1 MARKSEDNAT
11 NDAMDLLEDRGSSIV
26 VPQAPQTETR
36 RTSRRGGSSRTASR
50 SSSPGES
57 VGLPDEDETD
67 EKQGVSA
74 AATAVDE
81 DEEVKKGSDDEESN
95 AKQTYPLQVI
105 YCPSKLTS
113 SEKLNMMV

>member
-26 VPQAPQTETR
+26 VPHAPQTETR

-57 VGLPDEDETD
+57 VGLPEEDETD
-67 EKQGVSA
+67 EG
-74 AATAVDE
+74 E
-81 DEEVKKGSDDEESN
+81 
-95 AKQTYPLQVI
+95 
-105 YCPSKLTS
+105 
-113 SEKLNMMV
+113 NMELGNFRLLRLLVAQDLKNNNQFLYRKRTGLSVLDFRMF

>member
-57 VGLPDEDETD
+57 LGLPEEDETD
-67 EKQGVSA
+67 EGENMELGNFRFLRLLVAQDLMNNNNPMENIFIGIIS
-74 AATAVDE
+74 TI
-81 DEEVKKGSDDEESN
+81 
-95 AKQTYPLQVI
+95 LVI
-105 YCPSKLTS
+105 F
-113 SEKLNMMV
+113 